1 MAVFF
6 FGTSIVEKLDFPN
19 RVSSKSQRGLA
30 DISLSQQERD
40 AIFRNLDHLDTHGIN
55 MDTDCFL
62 DASKS
67 LSERCEQMEANQRAR
82 VNAAIHLT
90 ICELKTAEHVTVP
103 LECTEF
109 TGSSRQ
115 GRSDGA
121 KACVEAL
128 YRSPQFWSSYSGY
141 LRDIPQLCF
150 AYRRWHEIDTAKN
163 FYRNA
168 TIEKIAVLKLMQRRQ
183 LQLSEQESRMSLRL
197 NDMEVIEDKLR
208 LSVTSL
214 GARSDV
220 LLSSLQAVISET
232 DQRLI
237 SFKNQLAKAVK
248 EQASAH
254 GEQHAATL
262 HQLLRG
268 TEHSLGN
275 IHSLLNELNA
285 EAASLS
291 FITVSSS
298 PMEVQNLQLKV
309 EKANAREEWPKLK
322 SYMESFSLAVNTVNA
337 ALDTISHG
345 LGVQS
350 EVEEQRAVATS
361 LVQLGTTVSQLTV
374 IAQEHT
380 DILNETATMARH
392 KLLHIEKSDTIGA
405 LMGNIV
411 QLMSFLSLFEGMSQ
425 RMSSWH
431 LLRSA
436 SSLFQVLWY
445 AISST
450 MASLLQQMITF
461 ALTSRRRQLRRVTP
475 HQPSLALQAK
485 SPLSKRAINF
495 REPDLDRTRMLQ
507 RRHQQQQGII
517 PSSLRSIS
525 HRARSEPL
533 PSSRPF

>member
-1 MAVFF
+1 
-6 FGTSIVEKLDFPN
+6 
-19 RVSSKSQRGLA
+19 
-30 DISLSQQERD
+30 
-40 AIFRNLDHLDTHGIN
+40 

-214 GARSDV
+214 DARSDV

-237 SFKNQLAKAVK
+237 LFKNQLERAVN

-254 GEQHAATL
+254 GEQLSELVRRTEGEARSIHAAAL

-291 FITVSSS
+291 LIT
-298 PMEVQNLQLKV
+298 
-309 EKANAREEWPKLK
+309 ANAREEWPKLK

-405 LMGNIV
+405 LMGNFV

-425 RMSSWH
+425 RMSSRH

-436 SSLFQVLWY
+436 SSLYQVLWY

-450 MASLLQQMITF
+450 MASLLQMITV
-461 ALTSRRRQLRRVTP
+461 ALTLRGRRSRRATP
-475 HQPSLALQAK
+475 HQPRLALQAK
-485 SPLSKRAINF
+485 SPSSKKAINF
-495 REPDLDRTRMLQ
+495 REPELDRTGWVQ

-525 HRARSEPL
+525 HRACSEPL
-533 PSSRPF
+533 PSSTPF